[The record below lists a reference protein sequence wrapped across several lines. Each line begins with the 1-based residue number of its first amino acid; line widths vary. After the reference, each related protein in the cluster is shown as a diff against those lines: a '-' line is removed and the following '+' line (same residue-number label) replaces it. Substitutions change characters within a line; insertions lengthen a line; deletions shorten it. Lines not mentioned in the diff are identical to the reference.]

1 MVERGDPEEARQ
13 ARPVDRGHRSGP
25 CALRQGEQPGSAG
38 DGEDQGNL
46 VGDASE
52 ERLGRHGVHS
62 QEDWTLAVMETSAGG
77 GSVAEADIVHRHARA
92 APRTREPVQR
102 GEVECVERPHRHWK
116 RREGTLED
124 EWRIAPDP
132 GPARGL
138 RNPDVRSSCR
148 LRGLRRPGGPASL
161 VSGEGTEPAAASLRS
176 SPSLEFLPRSMELT
190 ACAQLS

>member
-1 MVERGDPEEARQ
+1 VRASR
-13 ARPVDRGHRSGP
+13 
-25 CALRQGEQPGSAG
+25 LL
-38 DGEDQGNL
+38 DGGQ
-46 VGDASE
+46 
-52 ERLGRHGVHS
+52 
-62 QEDWTLAVMETSAGG
+62 Q
-77 GSVAEADIVHRHARA
+77 I
-92 APRTREPVQR
+92 
-102 GEVECVERPHRHWK
+102 EVEGGASMPFRPSLDD
-116 RREGTLED
+116 G
-124 EWRIAPDP
+124 IAPHP